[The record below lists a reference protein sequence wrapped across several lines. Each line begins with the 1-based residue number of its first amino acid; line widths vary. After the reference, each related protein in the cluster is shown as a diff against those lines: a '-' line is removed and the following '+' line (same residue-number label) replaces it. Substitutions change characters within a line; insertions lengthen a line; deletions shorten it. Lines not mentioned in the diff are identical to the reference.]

1 MGNFEIS
8 QFKNLKIPSMLKNYF
23 TVALRNLLR
32 NKIYAFINIAGL
44 SIGLACAMLII
55 LYVKD
60 EVSYDR
66 FHKNANNIYRIV
78 TQGINKDGGKGRKD
92 PNTGY
97 LQGPRFAQNVSEI
110 KHFARV
116 QSGNENIKTGNEVKD
131 QDLLYVDSSF
141 FDVFSFPLVS
151 GNRHTCLKD
160 PSSVVLS
167 EETAKRQFGTTDV
180 IGKIVMLKD
189 DSVFVPHKV
198 TAVTKKCPQN
208 SSIKFDML
216 LPIKESK
223 EDAANSEN
231 WFNFF
236 LNTFVVLDTHANTP
250 AIESQ
255 MNKFYER
262 DSRDAIT
269 SLKARFGDDV
279 DNWKSSY
286 LLQPFLDMHMS
297 TELPAQNGL
306 SDASNPMYSYIL
318 SGIALFVLLIACI
331 NFINLTVARSVK
343 RAKEIGI
350 RKVVGGDRR
359 QLIIQFL
366 GESFLLCIIAFALAI
381 GIVELILPVFN
392 DLSNKA
398 LALSYLFDAKL
409 IAGYIVLFVLTA
421 LLAGFYPALVL
432 SGYNP
437 VQTLYSRFNLGGKN
451 YLQKSLVVLQ
461 FALASFLIIATF
473 TIYKQFNFLTN
484 EKLGYD
490 DNNLVIVHNDFK
502 THDAAQLFKQELLND
517 PNIISVAP
525 RNGGQWG
532 TAAKLSSDSTMN
544 FDYETVDEAF
554 LPTLKIPLVQG
565 RNFSPDFPSDSANSI
580 LVNESF
586 AKQAGWKSPLGQTI
600 NFWYDNNK
608 KYNVIGVVKD
618 YHYQP
623 LNQKI
628 GPQVFTM
635 KKDNP
640 YGMAY
645 IKIKPNTAAASLKTI
660 RKIFKQLFPLTPYS
674 YTFKNEENLKS
685 YEAESKWKQIMLF
698 GAILTIFI
706 SCIGLF
712 GLSVLST
719 ERRTKEIGIRKVL
732 GASVKGVATILSKDF
747 LKLVFISVVIAIP
760 LAWLATSKWL
770 ENYPYRISL
779 NWGLFASAALL
790 VIMIALIT
798 VSFQAIKAAI
808 ANPVKSLRTE

>member
-1 MGNFEIS
+1 M
-8 QFKNLKIPSMLKNYF
+8 FKNYL

-97 LQGPRFAQNVSEI
+97 LQGPRFAQNVPQI
-110 KHFARV
+110 KHFVRV
-116 QSGNENIKTGNEVKD
+116 QSGNENIKTGTEVKD
-131 QDLLYVDSSF
+131 QDLLYVDSTF
-141 FDVFSFPLVS
+141 FDVFSFPLLS
-151 GNRHTCLKD
+151 GDRHTCLID

-167 EETAKRQFGTTDV
+167 EEAAKREFGTTDA
-180 IGKIVMLKD
+180 IGKILMLKD

-198 TAVTKKCPQN
+198 TAVAKKCPQN
-208 SSIKFDML
+208 SSIKFDVL
-216 LPIKESK
+216 LPIRESN

-236 LNTFVVLDTHANTP
+236 LNTFVVLDAHPNIP

-255 MNKFYER
+255 MNKFYDQ

-269 SLKARFGDDV
+269 SLKAKFGDEV

-286 LLQPFLDMHMS
+286 LLQPFLNMHMS
-297 TELPAQNGL
+297 TDLPAQNGL

-331 NFINLTVARSVK
+331 NFVNLTVARSVK

-350 RKVVGGDRR
+350 RKVVGGDRK

-392 DLSNKA
+392 NLSNKA
-398 LALSYLFDAKL
+398 LALSYLFDVKL

-437 VQTLYSRFNLGGKN
+437 VQTLYSRFNLAGKN

-490 DNNLVIVHNDFK
+490 DNNLVIVHNEFR
-502 THDAAQLFKQELLND
+502 THDAAQLFKHELLND

-532 TAAKLSSDSTMN
+532 TVAKVSNDSTIQ
-544 FDYETVDEAF
+544 FDYETVDEAY

-565 RNFSPDFPSDSANSI
+565 RNFSPDFPSDSANSV

-586 AKQAGWKSPLGQTI
+586 AKQAGWKNPIGQTI
-600 NFWYDNNK
+600 NFWYNNK
-608 KYNVIGVVKD
+608 KYSVIGVVKD

-635 KKDNP
+635 KNSNS
-640 YGMAY
+640 YGMVY

-660 RKIFKQLFPLTPYS
+660 QNSFKQLFPINPYN

-685 YEAESKWKQIMLF
+685 YEAEAKWKQIILF

-719 ERRTKEIGIRKVL
+719 EKRTKEIGIRKVL
-732 GASVKGVATILSKDF
+732 GASVKGVAAILSKDF
-747 LKLVFISVVIAIP
+747 LKLVFISLVISIP

-770 ENYPYRISL
+770 ENYPYRITL
-779 NWGLFASAALL
+779 DWWLFASAGIL
-790 VIMIALIT
+790 VILIALIT

>member
-1 MGNFEIS
+1 MF
-8 QFKNLKIPSMLKNYF
+8 KNYF

-66 FHKNANNIYRIV
+66 FHANVGNIYRIT
-78 TQGINKDGGKGRKD
+78 TQGIDKNGVKGRKD

-97 LQGPRFAQNVSEI
+97 LQGPRFAQNIPEI
-110 KHFARV
+110 KSFVRV
-116 QSGNENIKTGNEVKD
+116 QSGNENIKLGTEVKD
-131 QDLLYVDSSF
+131 QDLLFVDSTF

-160 PSSVVLS
+160 PLSVVLS
-167 EETAKRQFGTTDV
+167 EDAAKKQFGTLDV

-198 TAVTKKCPQN
+198 TAVAKKPPQN
-208 SSIKFDML
+208 SSIKFEML
-216 LPIKESK
+216 LPIRESK
-223 EDAANSEN
+223 EDALNSEN

-236 LNTFVVLDTHANTP
+236 LNTFVVLPPQANMQ
-250 AIESQ
+250 AVESK
-255 MNKFYER
+255 MNKFYNQ
-262 DSRDAIT
+262 DSKDAIT
-269 SLKARFGDDV
+269 SLKAKFGNEV
-279 DNWKSSY
+279 DNWKSNY

-331 NFINLTVARSVK
+331 NFINLTVARSIK

-350 RKVVGGDRR
+350 RKVVGGGRK

-366 GESFLLCIIAFALAI
+366 GESFLLCIIAFLLAI
-381 GIVELILPVFN
+381 GLVQLILPVFN

-398 LALSYLFDAKL
+398 LALSYLFDTKL
-409 IAGYIVLFVLTA
+409 IAGYIILFILTG

-437 VQTLYSRFNLGGKN
+437 VQTLYSRFNLAGKN
-451 YLQKSLVVLQ
+451 YLQKSLVILQ

-473 TIYKQFNFLTN
+473 TIYKQFDFLTN

-490 DNNLVIVHNDFK
+490 DNNLVAVHKDFK
-502 THDAAQLFKQELLND
+502 THDEAWLFKNELLKD

-525 RNGGQWG
+525 RNGGSWG
-532 TAAKLSSDSTMN
+532 TVAKTNNDSTIQ
-544 FDYETVDEAF
+544 FDYETVDETY
-554 LPTLKIPLVQG
+554 LSTLKIPLVQG
-565 RNFSPDFPSDSANSI
+565 RNFSSDFPSDSANSV

-586 AKQAGWKSPLGQTI
+586 VKQAEWKNPIGQTV
-600 NFWYDNNK
+600 NFWYNNK
-608 KYNVIGVVKD
+608 KYTVIGVVKD

-628 GPQVFTM
+628 GPQLFTM
-635 KKDNP
+635 KPDNN
-640 YGMAY
+640 YGMVY
-645 IKIKPNTAAASLKTI
+645 IKIKPNTAASSLQTI
-660 RKIFKQLFPLTPYS
+660 QKKFKQLFPLSPYS
-674 YTFKNEENLKS
+674 YTFMNEANLRD
-685 YEAESKWKQIMLF
+685 YEAEAKWKQIMLF

-712 GLSVLST
+712 GLSVLSA
-719 ERRTKEIGIRKVL
+719 EKRTKEIGIRKVL
-732 GASVKGVATILSKDF
+732 GASVKRVVAILSKDF
-747 LKLVFISVVIAIP
+747 LKLVFISLIIAIP
-760 LAWLATSKWL
+760 AAWLAANKWL
-770 ENYPYRISL
+770 ENYPYRIAL
-779 NWGLFASAALL
+779 DWWLFASAGIL
-790 VIMIALIT
+790 VVLIALIT